1 MLVRALADG
10 VFGSQVLDPFGSDLV
25 PPPSPASGCALGV
38 LTGLLHSS
46 SGRGRSLG
54 CGLPS
59 ADSVWAGSGAIPSS
73 QTPSG
78 SATPG
83 VWLSSDRRSMLAG
96 LMSVRSVVA
105 LLDRGAFGQRWLWCG
120 DGCLVS
126 VKTVL
131 SVVDGVVLCAAAK
144 VLCG

>member
-1 MLVRALADG
+1 
-10 VFGSQVLDPFGSDLV
+10 
-25 PPPSPASGCALGV
+25 
-38 LTGLLHSS
+38 
-46 SGRGRSLG
+46 
-54 CGLPS
+54 
-59 ADSVWAGSGAIPSS
+59 
-73 QTPSG
+73 
-78 SATPG
+78 
-83 VWLSSDRRSMLAG
+83 MLAG

-120 DGCLVS
+120 DGYLVS